1 MVVQSLFFCNA
12 MHQANK
18 GDRGRLVQ
26 DRSAKAPKLNC
37 RNWECGVVVPVL
49 GQGEGGQDQ
58 GQGRILGSD
67 KARTETGSK
76 AEVDAESSTALDVF
90 DGTVPVP
97 MILPGKRYG
106 GARKPWYFMD

>member
-1 MVVQSLFFCNA
+1 MNRW
-12 MHQANK
+12 
-18 GDRGRLVQ
+18 RGRLVQ

-49 GQGEGGQDQ
+49 GQGEG
-58 GQGRILGSD
+58 RVLGGD
-67 KARTETGSK
+67 EANAETGSK
-76 AEVDAESSTALDVF
+76 AVDTESPTALNVF